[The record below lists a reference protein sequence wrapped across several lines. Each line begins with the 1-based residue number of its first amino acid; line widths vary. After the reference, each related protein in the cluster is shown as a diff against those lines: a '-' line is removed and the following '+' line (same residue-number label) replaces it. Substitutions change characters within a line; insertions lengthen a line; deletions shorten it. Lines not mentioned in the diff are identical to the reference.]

1 MEAKHPSH
9 PRHHWFAITVVAI
22 VLAGSLPQP
31 RAHANEL
38 LGGIADIVGGV
49 FALPMDVLA
58 GTVQG
63 PFLLGTVGG
72 ILRGAVHVLGST
84 TRGLFRLV
92 GVAIPLAAKAAP
104 LIPLF
109 L

>member
-1 MEAKHPSH
+1 MNTHTQIGVH
-9 PRHHWFAITVVAI
+9 RIGVVTVLMIICMLGV
-22 VLAGSLPQP
+22 QP
-31 RAHANEL
+31 RAHADNDL
-38 LGGIADIVGGV
+38 LGGIGDIVGGV
-49 FALPMDVLA
+49 LALPMDALA

-72 ILRGAVHVLGST
+72 ILRGALHALGST
-84 TRGLFRLV
+84 TRGVFRLV

>member
-1 MEAKHPSH
+1 MTRVSA
-9 PRHHWFAITVVAI
+9 RRRGGVMVVACAL
-22 VLAGSLPQP
+22 VFVAGLPQP

-38 LGGIADIVGGV
+38 LGGVADIIGGV
-49 FALPMDVLA
+49 LALPMDTLA

-72 ILRGAVHVLGST
+72 ILRGAVHALGST
-84 TRGLFRLV
+84 TRGVFRLV
-92 GVAIPLAAKAAP
+92 GVAIPMAAKVAP

>member
-1 MEAKHPSH
+1 MKTNSQRGA
-9 PRHHWFAITVVAI
+9 RRIGVVTVLMI
-22 VLAGSLPQP
+22 VCMLGVQP

-38 LGGIADIVGGV
+38 LGGVADIIGGV
-49 FALPMDVLA
+49 LALPMDTLA

-72 ILRGAVHVLGST
+72 ILRGAVHALGST
-84 TRGLFRLV
+84 TRGVFRLV
-92 GVAIPLAAKAAP
+92 GVAIPMAAKVAP